1 MPSGITHM
9 MLSRKSLEDL
19 QDVKHG
25 KIADILNL
33 ERGAFIM
40 GSVGPDLPYV
50 PAFLPNNALADSF
63 HTANTN
69 KIPLAGLARARK
81 LYTEGKSQDAKAVF
95 ALFVGYCS
103 HLCAD
108 GIIHPFVRD
117 MVGDYETAKVEHRTL
132 EVKLDV
138 VLADY
143 FFDGDCA
150 TIDIHD
156 ELDALQDSQ
165 SEDLLYSSYQEVVNE
180 NFPGYDLDSAQV
192 KRWVKGMRL
201 MFEFTGSTVFP
212 HFYRSMMG
220 GKGLSH
226 EDIKD
231 IRQEKE
237 KLIILKDPKPH
248 DGKDLPHNFLQKE
261 TVNLIEDVI
270 PMYFKVFPKIAV
282 AAYEY
287 VFEEGAVPTET
298 ILEINLDTGRL
309 LVATDFNKGPAYK
322 DLA

>member
-9 MLSRKSLEDL
+9 MLSRKSLEYL
-19 QDVKHG
+19 QEVEDG
-25 KIADILNL
+25 KIVDILNL

-50 PAFLPNNALADSF
+50 PALLPNNELANSF
-63 HTANTN
+63 HTSNTN
-69 KIPLAGLARARK
+69 KIPLAGLARAKK
-81 LYTEGKSQDAKAVF
+81 LFAEGKAKEAKAVF

-117 MVGDYETAKVEHRTL
+117 MVGDYEIAKVEHRTL

-143 FFDGDCA
+143 FFEGDCA

-156 ELDALQDSQ
+156 ELDSLQDSQ
-165 SEDLLYSSYQEVVNE
+165 AEELIYISYKEIVNE
-180 NFPGYDLDSAQV
+180 LFSGHDIDTAQV
-192 KRWVKGMRL
+192 KRWVRGMRA
-201 MFEFTGSTVFP
+201 MFELTGTTVFP

-220 GKGLSH
+220 DRGLSH

-231 IRQEKE
+231 ILLEAD
-237 KLIILKDPKPH
+237 KLVNLTSPKPH
-248 DGKDLPHNFLQKE
+248 DGKELPYNFLNKPV
-261 TVNLIEDVI
+261 VNLINDVI
-270 PMYFKVFPKIAV
+270 PMYFKVFPKIAQ
-282 AAYEY
+282 AAYDY
-287 VFEEGAVPTET
+287 VFEEGPVPTET

-309 LVATDFNKGPAYK
+309 LAANEFNSGPAYK